1 MKTPPRASNKDET
14 DCSYMLNER
23 EQKVARV
30 LDQEYQRIYK
40 KQPREQL
47 DLVYFLGDNP
57 SFSRTW
63 SARGRLPCFRR
74 NTGFYLQRATGR
86 VMTSVDRLTALG
98 WPTTEGIA
106 SNMLTTC
113 LPTLDTRRGELM
125 AGNAMALGNVSI
137 VILVGLS
144 CFKRVSDSERG
155 WYTDFKF

>member
-1 MKTPPRASNKDET
+1 
-14 DCSYMLNER
+14 MLNER
-23 EQKVARV
+23 EKKAVRV
-30 LDQEYQRIYK
+30 LDKDYQRIYQG
-40 KQPREQL
+40 QPQQQL

-63 SARGRLPCFRR
+63 SAKGRLPCFRR
-74 NTGFYLQRATGR
+74 NTGFYFHRHSGR

-98 WPTTEGIA
+98 WPTTGEIA

-113 LPTLDTRRGELM
+113 LPTLDMSRGELM

-144 CFKRVSDSERG
+144 CFKRVSDSEKG
-155 WYTDFKF
+155 WCSDFVFTSRQG